1 MGAAYRNILF
11 EVADGIATITLNRPE
26 KLNAYTLEMG
36 DEIVDAFARIKTDAE
51 VRVAILTGAGRGFC
65 AGVDLDALKAH
76 QATASEALSEAK
88 PSGGGGAG
96 SAGAVPARLG
106 EEDFLRVLPLEL
118 LEFSKPVI
126 AAINGAAIGVGVTM
140 TLPCDIRIAA
150 DTARLGL
157 TFAKLGLLPGLGST
171 HLLPRL
177 IGHARALELVL
188 TARVIP
194 AAEAAAI
201 GLVNRVV
208 PADSLMDE
216 ARGLARAMLE
226 SRPEVLAAA
235 KAVLQQGA
243 RSSMSEAMQNER
255 DASARLRAA
264 LRR

>member
-1 MGAAYRNILF
+1 MKMGAAYQNILF
-11 EVADGIATITLNRPE
+11 EVADGIATVTLNRPE
-26 KLNAYTLEMG
+26 KLNAYTPAMG
-36 DEIVDAFARIKTDAE
+36 DEIVNAFARIRADAE

-65 AGVDLDALKAH
+65 AGVDLDALKA
-76 QATASEALSEAK
+76 QYAQPARE
-88 PSGGGGAG
+88 GA
-96 SAGAVPARLG
+96 PRLG

-118 LEFSKPVI
+118 LEFPKPVI

-150 DTARLGL
+150 DTAKLGL

-171 HLLPRL
+171 HLLPQL
-177 IGHARALELVL
+177 VGIAKALELVL

-194 AAEAAAI
+194 AAEAAEI

-208 PADSLMDE
+208 PAASLPEE

-235 KAVLQQGA
+235 KAALRQGA
-243 RSSMSEAMQNER
+243 RASMSESMQNER
-255 DASARLRAA
+255 DASAKLRAA